1 MDPVPSIA
9 DAGSGRARTSPV
21 PRQPAGTAAP
31 TATVSVIVPTFN
43 EAGNIDILL
52 DRILRAI
59 PEGDDYEIIVVD
71 DDSADQT
78 WRLVERRAC
87 NDDRI
92 RVIRRL
98 DQRGLSSAVLSGMG
112 VATGSVF
119 VVIDADLQH
128 DERKIP
134 DLVAGVL
141 AGADI
146 CLGSRSAEGGSYGDF
161 GRRRLVASK
170 IGAALARTLLGV
182 PVSDPMSGFFAV
194 SRHRYRELSGRLNP
208 RGFKILLE
216 FVARGPAPTVA
227 EVGYVFG
234 SRLNGTTKLSGPVV
248 GAYLL
253 ELAELTVASRLRRRR
268 KDPVRVPQGERG
280 GPGVSPGDR

>member
-9 DAGSGRARTSPV
+9 DAGSVRARTSPV

-119 VVIDADLQH
+119 VVIDADLH
-128 DERKIP
+128 PGI
-134 DLVAGVL
+134 LV
-141 AGADI
+141 
-146 CLGSRSAEGGSYGDF
+146 R
-161 GRRRLVASK
+161 
-170 IGAALARTLLGV
+170 
-182 PVSDPMSGFFAV
+182 
-194 SRHRYRELSGRLNP
+194 
-208 RGFKILLE
+208 
-216 FVARGPAPTVA
+216 
-227 EVGYVFG
+227 
-234 SRLNGTTKLSGPVV
+234 
-248 GAYLL
+248 
-253 ELAELTVASRLRRRR
+253 
-268 KDPVRVPQGERG
+268 
-280 GPGVSPGDR
+280 